1 MEVREPWGWTMKVL
15 TAGSSLK
22 EGCMWGV
29 VVEVEVEVTMM
40 IMRVKVALL
49 VWVWRISKWTSLLTA
64 LNFIAW
70 LLLVTPAHW
79 EEITRS
85 QMRLFQF
92 YIFAF
97 SCPIDCLI

>member
-1 MEVREPWGWTMKVL
+1 MQGEVSILEVREPWGWIMKVL

-29 VVEVEVEVTMM
+29 VVEVPLVTEVPMM
-40 IMRVKVALL
+40 IVRVKVALL
-49 VWVWRISKWTSLLTA
+49 VSVWRISKWTSLLTA

-79 EEITRS
+79 EEITR
-85 QMRLFQF
+85 
-92 YIFAF
+92 
-97 SCPIDCLI
+97 

>member
-1 MEVREPWGWTMKVL
+1 MQGEVSTLEVREPWGWTMKVL

-29 VVEVEVEVTMM
+29 VVEVPLAMEVTMM
-40 IMRVKVALL
+40 IVRAKVVLL
-49 VWVWRISKWTSLLTA
+49 VRVWRISKWTSLITA

-79 EEITRS
+79 EEITR
-85 QMRLFQF
+85 
-92 YIFAF
+92 
-97 SCPIDCLI
+97 

>member
-22 EGCMWGV
+22 EGCMWEV
-29 VVEVEVEVTMM
+29 VVEVPLVMEVTMM
-40 IMRVKVALL
+40 IVRVKVALL
-49 VWVWRISKWTSLLTA
+49 VRVWRISKWTSLLTA

-79 EEITRS
+79 EEITR
-85 QMRLFQF
+85 
-92 YIFAF
+92 
-97 SCPIDCLI
+97 

>member
-1 MEVREPWGWTMKVL
+1 MQGEVSTLEVREPWGWTMKVL

-29 VVEVEVEVTMM
+29 VVEVTLAMEVTMM
-40 IMRVKVALL
+40 IVRVKVALL
-49 VWVWRISKWTSLLTA
+49 VWRISKWTSLLTA

-79 EEITRS
+79 EITR
-85 QMRLFQF
+85 
-92 YIFAF
+92 
-97 SCPIDCLI
+97 